1 MHDRDELLSFLLET
15 LQFWWSLFF
24 YSEKNL
30 FSYDKSFILMNFI
43 LLFWKTFTL
52 MNFILSKFY
61 SEEKLSV
68 RWRNFFHKNFYFD
81 KKKVLFWWIL
91 FFIQDKLLFLTIKS
105 TLIKMDFGL
114 FSKLKEYLTVLT
126 VVLFVA
132 NQTEFH
138 LVHNQK
144 KTVSMITLSTK
155 RIRNFHLYLNLKG
168 SLGHVFG
175 KK

>member
-1 MHDRDELLSFLLET
+1 
-15 LQFWWSLFF
+15 
-24 YSEKNL
+24 
-30 FSYDKSFILMNFI
+30 
-43 LLFWKTFTL
+43 
-52 MNFILSKFY
+52 
-61 SEEKLSV
+61 
-68 RWRNFFHKNFYFD
+68 
-81 KKKVLFWWIL
+81 
-91 FFIQDKLLFLTIKS
+91 
-105 TLIKMDFGL
+105 MDFGL